1 MLLCGGLAGVATWVS
16 IFPLGKQ
23 QRLITATALLTS
35 PTDVIKTR
43 LQIYNV
49 NHIATPD
56 SQPLLNQQQ
65 QPTRPST
72 FSIARSAYQSEGAA
86 VFFRGIG
93 ICSARAFIVNAV
105 QWGVSTSY
113 LEGISAAQ
121 CGANLGLSTVLRM
134 DHEKSQPESSA
145 VERLRVNTLTID
157 RPATPFVLAVAAML
171 RCFDTRYLRLTDA
184 SIPTIYIP
192 YTIPATSM
200 HKLIWRSM
208 HWDLILNPPVS
219 ALQRSMACAS
229 VRSDVLKRTIYT
241 TIYNTTNRYRIDH
254 TLHRSI
260 SLTSTS
266 LSKSQRRTY
275 KPP

>member
-1 MLLCGGLAGVATWVS
+1 V
-16 IFPLGKQ
+16 
-23 QRLITATALLTS
+23 ITATALLTS

-65 QPTRPST
+65 RPTRPST

-113 LEGISAAQ
+113 LEDANAAQ
-121 CGANLGLSTVLRM
+121 ELANLGLSVGLRV

-145 VERLRVNTLTID
+145 VERLRVNTLTMD
-157 RPATPFVLAVAAML
+157 RPATPFVLPVAAMR
-171 RCFDTRYLRLTDA
+171 RCFDTRYLRLIDA

-192 YTIPATSM
+192 YTLPATSM
-200 HKLIWRSM
+200 HKLISRSM
-208 HWDLILNPPVS
+208 HWESIPNPPVS
-219 ALQRSMACAS
+219 VLRIKKNHIHDYLQH
-229 VRSDVLKRTIYT
+229 Y
-241 TIYNTTNRYRIDH
+241 
-254 TLHRSI
+254 
-260 SLTSTS
+260 
-266 LSKSQRRTY
+266 
-275 KPP
+275 